1 MASLVVRNLEESIIN
16 ALKKK
21 AAEDGVS
28 AEEEHRKILRSFLI
42 NSQRKSFAQ
51 ILKEMPNVGND
62 LDFQRF
68 DEKNSNEDHVFS

>member
-1 MASLVVRNLEESIIN
+1 MASLVVRNLEESIIS
-16 ALKKK
+16 ALKQK

-28 AEEEHRKILRSFLI
+28 AEEEHRKILRNFLI

-51 ILKEMPNVGND
+51 VLKEMPNVGND

-68 DEKNSNEDHVFS
+68 DEENSNEDHVFS